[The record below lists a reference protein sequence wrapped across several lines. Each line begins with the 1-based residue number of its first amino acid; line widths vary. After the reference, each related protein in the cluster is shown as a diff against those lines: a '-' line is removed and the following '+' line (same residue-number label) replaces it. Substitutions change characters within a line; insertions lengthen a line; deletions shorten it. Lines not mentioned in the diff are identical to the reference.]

1 MVEHGGMILKKALG
15 YMGGC
20 VYKNREYLNPHLVSS
35 CQYSNPGFELVELQ
49 CYNRA
54 KSVQKLVYF
63 HPVKAYG
70 IFFLLFMKT
79 VYVACIVILR
89 FVSGFVFHFGNVLL
103 SARGVRSRC
112 APLLYFLTVSYLY
125 IHRFVLC
132 LNGR

>member
-54 KSVQKLVYF
+54 KSVHKLVYF

-89 FVSGFVFHFGNVLL
+89 FVFGVCFSFRKRFVEC
-103 SARGVRSRC
+103 SWCAQQVRAS
-112 APLLYFLTVSYLY
+112 PLLPYSILPLY
-125 IHRFVLC
+125 S
-132 LNGR
+132 